1 MVKRERIQRGIKES
15 PPLLLPGR
23 IHDIGCRRGFG
34 GRVWNKEHHKR
45 GLLFVDHVFDEGLDG
60 DGGADDHEDA
70 GEEEDEPVEELDSA

>member
-15 PPLLLPGR
+15 PPLLLPRG
-23 IHDIGCRRGFG
+23 IHDIGRFG
-34 GRVWNKEHHKR
+34 VRVWNKERHKR